1 MRTLLTKFVDI
12 RDGETSRAMLMFS
25 YIFLIIC
32 CLLIIKPVRNSLFL
46 ERFGAAQLPYAF
58 ILVAAIAGIVS
69 TIYSRYA
76 SRVRL
81 DLLIRAST
89 AIILSNLLLFWTM
102 LYFDYEG
109 GWFIYAFYVWSAI
122 FGAITTSQFWI
133 LANYVFDAREAKRL
147 FGFIGAGA
155 ISGGIFGGYL
165 TSFLAPIIGTEN
177 LLFLCIAFLMVCM
190 FILQL
195 VWKQRATGGKSET
208 SKQRHQ
214 ARSSSAGSNALK
226 LLLSSKHTAYLAGI
240 VAVSVT
246 IANLVDFQYND
257 IIDKSITNPDEVT
270 AFLGLWLSN
279 LSLISLAV
287 QLFLTNRI
295 LKTLGVGA
303 TLFFLPIGILV
314 GAVAILFNPTLW
326 SAISVKIADGSLKQS
341 INKAGLELLYLP
353 VPSSIKPQIKAFI
366 DVFVDSLSTGLSGVL
381 LIVCTAV
388 FGFQVGE
395 ISIITIAL
403 IGLWIFLII
412 RIRAEYTQAFRM
424 AIEKRTIN
432 LAEQDV
438 NLDDASMFKNLL
450 EILSGDN
457 KKQILYVLDL
467 LDNVTHPSFVPHLR
481 RLLKHDDAEIREK
494 ALKLTMQYATD
505 DFSEDVQPML
515 KAENQQLRTLAL
527 DYLFKRSDD
536 KVEFLQKYIEHED
549 YHLRAA
555 ALLCLSSSKGQLQG
569 LDDQAIESRI
579 KMLLERLENE
589 SSDDAEQKF
598 MKSHIAQA
606 IGLAKIPEL
615 NPYLHKLF
623 NDELPEVVAAAAR
636 SAGNTKAPEFIEILI
651 DLLDRKQVKQHARES
666 LAAYGEQA
674 IPNLIETLNTIET
687 RIGVRL
693 VIPRVISMV
702 GTQNSVDVL
711 TDQLGKSDL
720 ILRDQ
725 IIKSLTYIRREFPL
739 LKFNDTAIEKFI
751 LRECQNYIQMLNVLN
766 AQHNLGLE
774 RVKSGNGRQEAI
786 NNARALL
793 IKALE
798 EKLDNNLER
807 VFRLLGLRYEQ
818 KDMLNAY
825 LGIVSDKQDLR
836 ANAVEFLDNILDISL
851 KRFIIPIVEN
861 ASLSQLIEVAR
872 SQLNITVV
880 DESQCLRELLGQ
892 SDAWLQACTVFLIG
906 QLQDVGHKADVEAMH
921 ARNNSVL
928 SEAIDFTMKQLRSA
942 ENE

>member
-1 MRTLLTKFVDI
+1 T
-12 RDGETSRAMLMFS
+12 
-25 YIFLIIC
+25 YI
-32 CLLIIKPVRNSLFL
+32 
-46 ERFGAAQLPYAF
+46 
-58 ILVAAIAGIVS
+58 
-69 TIYSRYA
+69 
-76 SRVRL
+76 
-81 DLLIRAST
+81 
-89 AIILSNLLLFWTM
+89 
-102 LYFDYEG
+102 
-109 GWFIYAFYVWSAI
+109 
-122 FGAITTSQFWI
+122 
-133 LANYVFDAREAKRL
+133 
-147 FGFIGAGA
+147 
-155 ISGGIFGGYL
+155 
-165 TSFLAPIIGTEN
+165 
-177 LLFLCIAFLMVCM
+177 
-190 FILQL
+190 
-195 VWKQRATGGKSET
+195 
-208 SKQRHQ
+208 
-214 ARSSSAGSNALK
+214 
-226 LLLSSKHTAYLAGI
+226 AGI

-257 IIDKSITNPDEVT
+257 IIDKSISNPDEVT

-403 IGLWIFLII
+403 IGVWIFLIV
-412 RIRAEYTQAFRM
+412 RIRSEYTQAFRT

-457 KKQILYVLDL
+457 KRQILYVLDL

-481 RLLKHDDAEIREK
+481 RLLKHDDPEIRKK
-494 ALKLTMQYATD
+494 ALELTMQYAMD
-505 DFSEDVQPML
+505 DFSEDVRPML
-515 KAENQQLRTLAL
+515 KAENQQLRTMAL
-527 DYLFKRSDD
+527 DYLFRRSDD
-536 KVEFLQKYIEHED
+536 KVAFLQKYIEDED

-555 ALLCLSSSKGQLQG
+555 ALLCLSSSRGQFQG
-569 LDDQAIESRI
+569 LEKEYDQAIKERTQ
-579 KMLLERLENE
+579 MLLERLESE
-589 SSDDAEQKF
+589 SPDADELVF

-606 IGLAKIPEL
+606 IGMAKIPEL
-615 NPYLHKLF
+615 NPYLHELF
-623 NDELPEVVAAAAR
+623 KDEFPEVVAAAAR
-636 SAGNTKAPEFIEILI
+636 GAGDIRAPEFIEILI
-651 DLLDRKQVKQHARES
+651 DLLDRKQVKQHAREA
-666 LAAYGEQA
+666 LAAFGEQA
-674 IPNLIETLNTIET
+674 IPSLVESLNLAET
-687 RIGVRL
+687 RRGVRL
-693 VIPRVISMV
+693 VIPRVIAMI
-702 GTQNSVDVL
+702 GTQKSVDVL

-720 ILRDQ
+720 FLRYQ
-725 IIKSLTYIRREFPL
+725 IIKSLSNIRREFPL
-739 LKFNDTAIEKFI
+739 LKFNDTAIEEHI
-751 LRECQNYIQMLNVLN
+751 LQECRSYIQMLNVLN
-766 AQHNLGLE
+766 AQHKLGME
-774 RVKSGNGRQEAI
+774 RLKSSNGRQEAI

-798 EKLDNNLER
+798 EKLDDNLER

-825 LGIVSDKQDLR
+825 LGIVSEKQDLR
-836 ANAVEFLDNILDISL
+836 ANAVEFLDNVLDASL

-880 DESQCLRELLGQ
+880 DESQCLRELLRQ
-892 SDAWLQACTVFLIG
+892 SDVWLQACTVFLIG
-906 QLQDVGHKADVEAMH
+906 QLQDISHKDDIEALP
-921 ARNNSVL
+921 AGKNSVL
-928 SEAIDFTMKQLRSA
+928 GEAIDFTMQQLQSA
-942 ENE
+942 KNE